1 MAKLAREGEIPD
13 NLLTSFERE
22 MQETTDGKV
31 TKTWKEY
38 AKGYVPDNTSEAD
51 STFDKLSNKT
61 AWSKDKKDIDA
72 SILSGKYTHITR
84 GVGQEK
90 AKAHRFSNLKR
101 QCAGG
106 DKNACLL
113 LQTNNPSFSV
123 EKTKAKEQVSK
134 LPMSQRMG
142 FAEGGL
148 LDDSSRLWKM
158 ESQYPEFEKGITKK
172 GVVPTTPIEEQYNYS
187 PTQQGYALGG
197 IVALTVAAGAAGYG
211 LGSWLYNQFS
221 DKKEQQTDTQSTT
234 DMLRLRREQQE
245 SGLEAL
251 RKEQRGYE
259 EGGEIMNYD
268 DTGSMLAPEV
278 PLNFEEDMPMDYPM
292 GEESETGLSPEEAE
306 VLGQAMSDYPEL
318 EGILNKVGS
327 AVDSD
332 FTGDGAVD
340 GPGTETSDSINAKL
354 SDGEFVFTAKA
365 VKQLG
370 VDKLRKMMDK
380 AEGEYDESSMKQE
393 YQQMDDTGFAKG
405 GFFDRP
411 GYKEGNYVQRPKV
424 LNNKE
429 GMLGSLLKSM
439 GKAYDGAMDY
449 LESDVQRTID
459 PDEEERKQNAEY
471 QRQQEIKR
479 QRGF

>member
-158 ESQYPEFEKGITKK
+158 ESQYPEFEKGITRK

-197 IVALTVAAGAAGYG
+197 LALAGMTAAAGAAGYG
-211 LGSWLYNQFS
+211 IGTMINEAIDWVKATRETIK
-221 DKKEQQTDTQSTT
+221 DKEEERT
-234 DMLRLRREQQE
+234 R
-245 SGLEAL
+245 GLEDF
-251 RKEQRGYE
+251 RKEQRGYA

-278 PLNFEEDMPMDYPM
+278 PLNFEEDIPMDYPM
-292 GEESETGLSPEEAE
+292 EEESELGLSAE
-306 VLGQAMSDYPEL
+306 DTEILGQAMSDYPEL
-318 EGILNKVGS
+318 EGILNKVS
-327 AVDSD
+327 TTLMPE
-332 FTGDGAVD
+332 FTGDGAVE
-340 GPGTETSDSINAKL
+340 GAGTETSDSINAKL

-365 VKQLG
+365 VQHLG
-370 VDKLRKMMDK
+370 VDKLRKMMSK
-380 AEGEYDESSMKQE
+380 AEEDSDDSSAKQE
-393 YQQMDDTGFAKG
+393 YQQMGDMGYATGGLFSST
-405 GFFDRP
+405 
-411 GYKEGNYVQRPKV
+411 Y
-424 LNNKE
+424 
-429 GMLGSLLKSM
+429 
-439 GKAYDGAMDY
+439 
-449 LESDVQRTID
+449 
-459 PDEEERKQNAEY
+459 
-471 QRQQEIKR
+471 
-479 QRGF
+479 